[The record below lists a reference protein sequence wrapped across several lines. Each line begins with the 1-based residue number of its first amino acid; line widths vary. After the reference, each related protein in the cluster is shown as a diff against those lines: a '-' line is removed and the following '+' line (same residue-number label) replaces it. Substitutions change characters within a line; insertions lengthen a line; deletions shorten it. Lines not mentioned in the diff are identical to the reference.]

1 MDIGTTPTEGTSVSV
16 LTHEPEE
23 PFLLAPEDED
33 ELFAAMAEIE
43 RCEFVSADALLE
55 SLAKYG

>member
-1 MDIGTTPTEGTSVSV
+1 MDIGTTPTEGSSVSV

-43 RCEFVSADALLE
+43 
-55 SLAKYG
+55 